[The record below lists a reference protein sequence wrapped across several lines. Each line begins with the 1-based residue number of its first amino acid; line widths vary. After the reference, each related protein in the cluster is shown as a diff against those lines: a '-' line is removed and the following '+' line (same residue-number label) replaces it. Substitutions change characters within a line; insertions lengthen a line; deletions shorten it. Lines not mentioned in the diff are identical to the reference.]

1 MAYNDFRSFEE
12 LERSIKKV
20 GEKWVSE
27 SYNLDGEGTYK
38 GQWAQLVTL
47 DRFIKTEQ
55 ANTKKKLNEM
65 KGTYSD
71 AFLREHGQRIEAE
84 LKQFVE
90 KAKEEQRN
98 NVRELAEKKH
108 KKVVEML
115 TATPTAEQVRFLDVL
130 RMRKDLDAVEMQN
143 ILPTFFKN
151 YHAMRVLDT
160 ISKENGITLHIPVQ
174 LDCRVMFENIRKAT
188 DRLLGAIN
196 EIGKP
201 HDKQE
206 LRYKAFLMLDP
217 EHPDTCHDPIYNG
230 IIEAFDTIPQ
240 LNDVKTEKSG
250 LNAVERMKVDW
261 YYKDADMSNKQGLI
275 EHTERVINENPEI
288 VPLLKYTPYGEYL
301 DIIAKAR
308 AEGKDE

>member
-115 TATPTAEQVRFLDVL
+115 TATPTA
-130 RMRKDLDAVEMQN
+130 
-143 ILPTFFKN
+143 
-151 YHAMRVLDT
+151 
-160 ISKENGITLHIPVQ
+160 
-174 LDCRVMFENIRKAT
+174 
-188 DRLLGAIN
+188 
-196 EIGKP
+196 
-201 HDKQE
+201 
-206 LRYKAFLMLDP
+206 
-217 EHPDTCHDPIYNG
+217 
-230 IIEAFDTIPQ
+230 
-240 LNDVKTEKSG
+240 
-250 LNAVERMKVDW
+250 
-261 YYKDADMSNKQGLI
+261 
-275 EHTERVINENPEI
+275 
-288 VPLLKYTPYGEYL
+288 
-301 DIIAKAR
+301 
-308 AEGKDE
+308 

>member
-20 GEKWVSE
+20 GEKWVSQ

-47 DRFIKTEQ
+47 DSFIKTEQ

-115 TATPTAEQVRFLDVL
+115 TATPTAE
-130 RMRKDLDAVEMQN
+130 
-143 ILPTFFKN
+143 
-151 YHAMRVLDT
+151 
-160 ISKENGITLHIPVQ
+160 
-174 LDCRVMFENIRKAT
+174 
-188 DRLLGAIN
+188 
-196 EIGKP
+196 
-201 HDKQE
+201 
-206 LRYKAFLMLDP
+206 
-217 EHPDTCHDPIYNG
+217 
-230 IIEAFDTIPQ
+230 
-240 LNDVKTEKSG
+240 
-250 LNAVERMKVDW
+250 
-261 YYKDADMSNKQGLI
+261 
-275 EHTERVINENPEI
+275 
-288 VPLLKYTPYGEYL
+288 
-301 DIIAKAR
+301 
-308 AEGKDE
+308 GKDE